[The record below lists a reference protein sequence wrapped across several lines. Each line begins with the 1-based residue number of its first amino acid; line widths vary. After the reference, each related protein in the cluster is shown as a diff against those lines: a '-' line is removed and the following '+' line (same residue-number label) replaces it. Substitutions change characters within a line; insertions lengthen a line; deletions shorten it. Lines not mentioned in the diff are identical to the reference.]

1 MLYKKIYGWNIDLV
15 TNYLSFLNYAIET
28 FNIILPYST
37 YTKLYIKKKIFARN
51 NKIGDKVSRTICQDL
66 VSNNISPELS
76 RFDVK
81 SYLDCY
87 WLFTD
92 FHWLFDRVSQE
103 FSWIFTEHRK
113 ENSLFQ
119 HELYPSCLFFPELCS
134 SVYSVLN

>member
-1 MLYKKIYGWNIDLV
+1 M

-92 FHWLFDRVSQE
+92 FHWLFDRFSQDFLG
-103 FSWIFTEHRK
+103 FSPKLQEIFIKDLLYLDQEG
-113 ENSLFQ
+113 E
-119 HELYPSCLFFPELCS
+119 ELREI
-134 SVYSVLN
+134 V